1 MTKSEIIKVGLDL
14 GVDYSL
20 TSSCY
25 DPGQEGNPCGLCDA
39 CYLRLKGFK
48 ETGIVDPLN
57 YLNQ

>member
-25 DPGQEGNPCGLCDA
+25 DPDQEGNPCRLCDA
-39 CYLRLKGFK
+39 CY
-48 ETGIVDPLN
+48 
-57 YLNQ
+57 